1 MTTKLCSL
9 EMGEENKKN
18 CATWSVHIPG
28 LSQLCKGVWG
38 AAPALHRSGVWGKAP
53 CPPQEQGFKGLA
65 PLCINNHH
73 IYMEGGLG
81 CSPKALHRSGVWGNA
96 PCSLQEQGFKGLAPW
111 CINNHHIS
119 YLSSQ
124 IQSM

>member
-38 AAPALHRSGVWGKAP
+38 AAPALHRSGVWGNTP
-53 CPPQEQGFKGLA
+53 CPP
-65 PLCINNHH
+65 
-73 IYMEGGLG
+73 
-81 CSPKALHRSGVWGNA
+81 
-96 PCSLQEQGFKGLAPW
+96 QEQGFKGLAPW

-119 YLSSQ
+119 PSKSSDMEGDLGCSPKALCRSGVWGSTPWPSTGAGVQ
-124 IQSM
+124 GAGP